1 MPKDTLNNV
10 TEEIVSNFP
19 FLRWRVTKS
28 CGSCGLV
35 GTSRREFFKMSA
47 IAAVGAGLVEGSTS
61 IESVAQSKNYPP
73 PPPSVSPIA
82 ELIDTHAHTSPDVM
96 ARSLDD
102 EETVQLYREKGM
114 GAVVLKSHVVP
125 TADRAW
131 FARKH
136 VPGIQVFGGIVLN
149 ASVGGINPDAVSCM
163 WRMQGGY
170 GRFVWFPTF
179 DADNHV
185 KHFRDAPEGIKV
197 LGQDGKVL
205 PAVYEVLK
213 MCAKQHLV
221 VNTGHIS
228 ASEALAVI
236 AAARDVGV
244 DRIIVTHAQYEVVNM
259 SFDEMNK
266 AAAMGAKMELCAT
279 GPLMGP
285 QAHLAWMRTW
295 RQVQVKETA
304 DAIKA
309 VGAQHFVLGTDGG
322 QAGNPTHADA
332 LQDFVTDLMT
342 QGVSKDQI
350 KLMGR
355 DVPGALLMG

>member
-1 MPKDTLNNV
+1 MNA
-10 TEEIVSNFP
+10 FP

-28 CGSCGLV
+28 CGSCGLG
-35 GTSRREFFKMSA
+35 GTSRRGFFKASA
-47 IAAVGAGLVEGSTS
+47 AAVVGASLVESSTL
-61 IESVAQSKNYPP
+61 IDALAQSRNFPP
-73 PPPSVSPIA
+73 PPPASSPIA
-82 ELIDTHAHTSPDVM
+82 DLIDTHAHTAPDAM
-96 ARSLDD
+96 ARALDD
-102 EETVQLYREKGM
+102 EEALQLYRQKGM

-149 ASVGGINPDAVSCM
+149 SAVGGINPDAVNWM

-185 KHFRDAPEGIKV
+185 KHFKDGPEGIKV
-197 LGQDGKVL
+197 LGPDGKVL
-205 PAVYEVLK
+205 PAVSEVLK
-213 MCAKQHLV
+213 ICAKQRLV
-221 VNTGHIS
+221 VNTGHLS
-228 ASEALAVI
+228 ATEALTVI
-236 AAARDVGV
+236 AAARDAGV

-259 SFDEMNK
+259 SLEEMSK

-295 RQVQVKETA
+295 RQVRVQETA
-304 DAIKA
+304 QVIKA
-309 VGAQHFVLGTDGG
+309 VGAEHFVLGTDGG
-322 QAGNPTHADA
+322 QAGNPTHADV
-332 LQDFVTDLMT
+332 LQDFVTDLMA

-350 KLMGR
+350 QLMGR
-355 DVPGALLMG
+355 TVPGALLMG

>member
-1 MPKDTLNNV
+1 MNG
-10 TEEIVSNFP
+10 FP

-28 CGSCGLV
+28 CGSWDSGLS
-35 GTSRREFFKMSA
+35 TRRQFFQA
-47 IAAVGAGLVEGSTS
+47 AAAAAVGAGLMETSTA
-61 IESVAQSKNYPP
+61 IDGLAQSRNYPP
-73 PPPSVSPIA
+73 PPPTVSPIA
-82 ELIDTHAHTSPDVM
+82 DLIDTHAHTAPDVM
-96 ARSLDD
+96 ARAMDD
-102 EETVQLYREKGM
+102 EETVQLYKEKGM
-114 GAVVLKSHVVP
+114 GVVVLKSHVVP

-136 VPGIQVFGGIVLN
+136 VPGIQVFGGVVLN
-149 ASVGGINPDAVSCM
+149 AGMGGINPDAVSCM

-185 KHFRDAPEGIKV
+185 KHFKDAPEGIKV
-197 LGQDGKVL
+197 LDADGKVL
-205 PAVYEVLK
+205 PAVYDVLK

-221 VNTGHIS
+221 VNTGHLS
-228 ASEALAVI
+228 ASEALTVI

-259 SFDEMNK
+259 SIEEMRK

-295 RQVQVKETA
+295 RQVRVQETVQ
-304 DAIKA
+304 AIKA

-332 LQDFVTDLMT
+332 LQDFVMELMAE
-342 QGVSKDQI
+342 GVSKDEI
-350 KLMGR
+350 KSIGR